1 MEKFKIIKN
10 ILNKIYFHPF
20 FLLVAFICSITGVFR
35 EFTIFFLIIIIH
47 EIGHIIG
54 GLYYNWPIDKV
65 IFLPFGGL
73 TIFKQKLN
81 TPLKEEFIVTLL
93 GPLFQILFYLIC
105 TKLFSDNII
114 LTKYHY
120 PLLLFNLL
128 PLVPLDGSKIFNV
141 LLNKMMSFK
150 WSHLVSIIFSLI
162 FDITLILIIILK
174 KIDLI
179 YFLIFF
185 FLMVKSFKE
194 LSNHRALVN
203 KFILERYLYNFH
215 FTKNKLLQNKKLENM
230 FRDYHHFF
238 YCYHRLY
245 SEEELL
251 RKRFDFKRKV

>member
-81 TPLKEEFIVTLL
+81 TPLKEESIVTLL

-120 PLLLFNLL
+120 PLLFFNLL
-128 PLVPLDGSKIFNV
+128 PLVPLDGSKIFNI

-150 WSHLVSIIFSLI
+150 WGHLVSVIFSLI
-162 FDITLILIIILK
+162 FDIILILIIILK
-174 KIDLI
+174 KIDLV
-179 YFLIFF
+179 YFLIF
-185 FLMVKSFKE
+185 SFWW
-194 LSNHRALVN
+194 L
-203 KFILERYLYNFH
+203 
-215 FTKNKLLQNKKLENM
+215 KL
-230 FRDYHHFF
+230 
-238 YCYHRLY
+238 
-245 SEEELL
+245 
-251 RKRFDFKRKV
+251 

>member
-81 TPLKEEFIVTLL
+81 TPLKEESIVTLL

-120 PLLLFNLL
+120 PLLFFNLL
-128 PLVPLDGSKIFNV
+128 PLVPLDGSKIFNI

-150 WSHLVSIIFSLI
+150 WGHLVSVIFSLI
-162 FDITLILIIILK
+162 FDIILILIIILK
-174 KIDLI
+174 K
-179 YFLIFF
+179 
-185 FLMVKSFKE
+185 
-194 LSNHRALVN
+194 
-203 KFILERYLYNFH
+203 
-215 FTKNKLLQNKKLENM
+215 
-230 FRDYHHFF
+230 
-238 YCYHRLY
+238 
-245 SEEELL
+245 
-251 RKRFDFKRKV
+251 